1 MTKSAKH
8 KKEFRREKNKIK
20 LKLTAKLDKSVRK
33 KKGSLLPKGLNVTD
47 TSFKTK
53 KIIIPEN
60 LRPSEDSGIP
70 LSHRKQSFKVIIPRI
85 FHSFEPF
92 SIIVLIPGTSFTYG
106 SFQLNNPTRW
116 HQWNERAS
124 HQISWSP

>member
-20 LKLTAKLDKSVRK
+20 LKLTAKLEKSVRNN

-53 KIIIPEN
+53 KIILPEN
-60 LRPSEDSGIP
+60 LRPEENSGIP
-70 LSHRKQSFKVIIPRI
+70 LNSRRQTYKVIKIMM
-85 FHSFEPF
+85 
-92 SIIVLIPGTSFTYG
+92 
-106 SFQLNNPTRW
+106 
-116 HQWNERAS
+116 
-124 HQISWSP
+124 